1 MGNVCSG
8 SGVSLWYVCLAS
20 VWCMWGFCVCSVCV
34 IVWCMCELCV
44 GVVCV
49 ACMSVGIGCVFGSVC
64 YICVVCVRYMC
75 GTGEVMCP
83 L

>member
-1 MGNVCSG
+1 MCVQVLEFLCGMG
-8 SGVSLWYVCLAS
+8 
-20 VWCMWGFCVCSVCV
+20 VWHLCGVCV
-34 IVWCMCELCV
+34 IVWCMCEFCV

-75 GTGEVMCP
+75 GTAVAMCH